1 MSKVLWHTITIKVPS
16 EMVELTK
23 TGKISIKKTLTK
35 TLNISRS
42 QKKPSIRLI
51 ASNVSK
57 PEIVN
62 NGEEWNIE
70 KLRTS
75 MNKSNE
81 LAQKNKGRDI
91 FKTNTHSKIKL
102 FKSNIKSHA
111 KHIID
116 KRNEAKKKEH
126 ASSEIPEVEK
136 KSNLLKMFDIFEE
149 IKEQL
154 TVFKAS
160 TKTKKPT
167 EQEQEKITILINKAK
182 ALTNNNVYHRK
193 IFNLKLKETMRGYKL
208 LV

>member
-1 MSKVLWHTITIKVPS
+1 MSKVLWHTITIKIPS

-136 KSNLLKMFDIFEE
+136 KRNTHHLKF
-149 IKEQL
+149 
-154 TVFKAS
+154 
-160 TKTKKPT
+160 
-167 EQEQEKITILINKAK
+167 
-182 ALTNNNVYHRK
+182 
-193 IFNLKLKETMRGYKL
+193 LK
-208 LV
+208 